1 MQAAVAD
8 CLPPLVPAI
17 KDEAGAY
24 VQQLMNLLLQSQDY
38 AEKKGAIIA

>member
-17 KDEAGAY
+17 KDEAGGY
-24 VQQLMNLLLQSQDY
+24 VQQLLSLLLKSDDY
-38 AEKKGAIIA
+38 AEKKGQKK